1 MAGVARRELELWA
14 DKERAE
20 ERRERRRRRGA
31 EVAGCSEDGM
41 DWLEGVRVEGMEAC
55 EWLVSGWAV

>member
-1 MAGVARRELELWA
+1 MELWA